1 MYQLIKRILEDD
13 QDTQSKHI
21 WLIYANKKERDIL
34 LKQELD
40 KLAEEHKGRFKVM
53 YVLEQPSSEDWQG
66 QRGRVTANMV
76 DSMLL
81 KKKDA
86 GETDQSHR
94 RLVFVCGPD
103 GMLNSVCGQR
113 ARDYTQGTLTGM
125 LAQLGLTSEE
135 VWKFQ

>member
-40 KLAEEHKGRFKVM
+40 TLVEEHKGRFKVM
-53 YVLEQPSSEDWQG
+53 YVLEQPPSEDWQG
-66 QRGRVTANMV
+66 PRGRVTANMV

-81 KKKDA
+81 KKNDT
-86 GETDQSHR
+86 GQSHR

-113 ARDYTQGTLTGM
+113 ARDYTQGSLTGM
-125 LAQLGLTSEE
+125 LAQLGLTSDE